1 MEVSSIQ
8 SAGMSPEPLSG
19 STSQDQ
25 GPSFTKVL
33 ERAVEAV
40 NQDQHEADTAARD
53 FGIGDAQSLHDTM
66 IAMEKADITLRLLT
80 QVRNR
85 AVEAYQEVMRMQI

>member
-1 MEVSSIQ
+1 MEINSIQ
-8 SAGMSPEPLSG
+8 SAGMNPEPLSG
-19 STSQDQ
+19 SSSQEQ
-25 GPSFTKVL
+25 GPSFGKVL

-40 NQDQHEADTAARD
+40 NQDQHEADTAARN
-53 FGIGDAQSLHDTM
+53 FGIGDAQSLQETM
-66 IAMEKADITLRLLT
+66 ITMEKADITLRLLT